1 MKNSQIIPALVL
13 GVAFVAA
20 SFILSSG
27 MKALGRDIKSGSS
40 QSAQLLS
47 SGIKDLGRDIR
58 NVSSQS
64 KSLNLSM
71 DTVRLSLRNAGP
83 HAPVKDQVFRVKTVD

>member
-13 GVAFVAA
+13 GVAFAAA

-27 MKALGRDIKSGSS
+27 MKALGRDK
-40 QSAQLLS
+40 
-47 SGIKDLGRDIR
+47 R
-58 NVSSQS
+58 NVSSQG